1 MCNFVLLKLLIVSSM
16 NKSVKASNGTIKGLF
31 KTYVVDAL
39 SYMAMGL
46 FASLIIGLIIKQI
59 ALIPGLDFLAP
70 IATIAQLDLVVG
82 GAIGLAIALGLKR
95 DPLVTISAVAVGA
108 LGYSLGGEIVTQ
120 NIIDQGCPLC
130 AGGISYF
137 EYHGQNIIGDVGGN
151 PIGAYIA
158 TIVAIEVGSLVSKR
172 TPVDIILTPLVTII
186 VGGLVAQ
193 YICVPI
199 GEWVMSLGELIN
211 RATELNPFAMG
222 IVVAVSV
229 GCILTLPISSAA
241 LCISIGIGGIAAGA
255 ATAGC
260 CAQMVGFAV
269 ISFKE
274 NGWGGLI
281 SQGLGTS
288 MLQIGNIARKPIV
301 WLAPTLAS
309 AILGPISTCIL
320 KMENSAAGAGMGTSG
335 LVGPI
340 GCWDT
345 MASSTDH
352 TLLIAEI
359 VGLYFI
365 APAILSLLIHF
376 VMRRIGWVKDGDLKL
391 QR

>member
-1 MCNFVLLKLLIVSSM
+1 MSRKVQTTPKQRATENTEVKGVVSSW
-16 NKSVKASNGTIKGLF
+16 F

-46 FASLIIGLIIKQI
+46 FSSLIIGLIIKQI
-59 ALIPGLDFLAP
+59 ALIPGLDFLTP

-108 LGYSLGGEIVTQ
+108 LGYTLGG
-120 NIIDQGCPLC
+120 P
-130 AGGISYF
+130 A
-137 EYHGQNIIGDVGGN
+137 GDVGGN
-151 PIGAYIA
+151 PIGAYLA
-158 TIVAIEVGSLVSKR
+158 TIVAIEVASLVSKR
-172 TPVDIILTPLVTII
+172 TPVDIILTPLVTVI

-193 YICVPI
+193 YCCVPI
-199 GEWVMSLGELIN
+199 GEWVMSLGDVIN
-211 RATELNPFAMG
+211 HATQLNPFIMG
-222 IVVAVSV
+222 VIVAVSV
-229 GCILTLPISSAA
+229 GCVLTLPISSAA
-241 LCISIGIGGIAAGA
+241 LCISIGISGLAAGA

-274 NGWGGLI
+274 NGFGGLI

-288 MLQIGNIARKPIV
+288 MLQIGNIARKPII

-309 AILGPISTCIL
+309 AILGPISTCL
-320 KMENSAAGAGMGTSG
+320 LGMENNAAGAGMGTSG

-345 MASSTDH
+345 MSATTDH
-352 TLLIAEI
+352 ALLIAEI
-359 VGLYFI
+359 VGMYFI
-365 APAILSLLIHF
+365 APALLSLTIHL
-376 VMRRIGWVKDGDLKL
+376 VMKHLGWVVEGDMKL

>member
-1 MCNFVLLKLLIVSSM
+1 MKQTT
-16 NKSVKASNGTIKGLF
+16 KSERGVIRGLF

-70 IATIAQLDLVVG
+70 IATLAQLDLVVG

-108 LGYSLGGEIVTQ
+108 LGYTLGGSV
-120 NIIDQGCPLC
+120 
-130 AGGISYF
+130 
-137 EYHGQNIIGDVGGN
+137 GDVGGN

-158 TIVAIEVGSLVSKR
+158 TIVAIEAGSLISKR
-172 TPVDIILTPLVTII
+172 TPVDIILTPLVTIV

-193 YICVPI
+193 YVCVPI

-222 IVVAVSV
+222 IIVAVSV

-241 LCISIGIGGIAAGA
+241 LCISIGISGLAAGA

-269 ISFKE
+269 ISFRE

-320 KMENSAAGAGMGTSG
+320 GMKNNAAGAGMGTSG

-345 MASSTDH
+345 MSSTTDH
-352 TLLIAEI
+352 ALLIAEI
-359 VGLYFI
+359 VGMYFI
-365 APAILSLLIHF
+365 APAILSLIIHLI
-376 VMRRIGWVKDGDLKL
+376 MKRIGWVKDGDLKL